1 MAIFAC
7 ERSGTFLFYISS
19 FFIYQDPIELNH
31 NVAAGVS
38 KHFLSM
44 IRWKLMFS
52 ISLLKKH
59 PDDLTNLFE
68 LKEFNDVKAVGGSG
82 INKNGNL

>member
-1 MAIFAC
+1 
-7 ERSGTFLFYISS
+7 
-19 FFIYQDPIELNH
+19 
-31 NVAAGVS
+31 
-38 KHFLSM
+38 
-44 IRWKLMFS
+44 MFS